1 MIDLDQLTN
10 ELSEGEDA
18 ILQNPPP
25 HIDID
30 SDEDMEDKSEDNL
43 RSEDEG
49 EVPLAPPLASQIE
62 TPACQPAGRS
72 YSKW

>member
-10 ELSEGEDA
+10 ELSEGEEV

-30 SDEDMEDKSEDNL
+30 SDEDMEDESEDNL
-43 RSEDEG
+43 ESKDE
-49 EVPLAPPLASQIE
+49 ERRCPF
-62 TPACQPAGRS
+62 TPIFS
-72 YSKW
+72 N